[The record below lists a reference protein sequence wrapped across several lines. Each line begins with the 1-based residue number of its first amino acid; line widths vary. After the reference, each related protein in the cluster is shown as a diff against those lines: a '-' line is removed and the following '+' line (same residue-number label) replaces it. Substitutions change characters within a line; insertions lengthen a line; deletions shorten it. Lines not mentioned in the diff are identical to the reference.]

1 MKVSVIG
8 AAGCVGSSIAFNIA
22 RQGLAD
28 EMMVA
33 DIRKDWLEHHAID
46 FFDAAV
52 AIGIDIRVSMGGY
65 QDLSGSDI
73 VVMAAGAGVTDSARK
88 SGKALP
94 SRQRFLPENLEII
107 REWAPAMNRYCPQA
121 IVIMVTN
128 PAEVL
133 NYAAYLLSTERERHR
148 FIGYTLHD
156 SIRFKIALAEHMGV
170 APSRIEATVVG
181 EHGGSMVPLF
191 SSVKV
196 DGKPVTLGED
206 VRAKV
211 RERTSDYLPYM
222 LRLNVP
228 RTSGWLTGVGVA
240 RVINAI
246 INDTG
251 EVIPC
256 CAVIDGEYGY
266 KGTSIGLPVALG
278 RKGIRK
284 IIDYKL
290 TPEEKGLLDGSVKN
304 VQKSVDYVLSQIGK

>member
-28 EMMVA
+28 EMMVS
-33 DIRKDWLEHHAID
+33 DIRKEWLEHHAID

-52 AIGIDIRVSMGGY
+52 ASGIDIRVGMGGY

-73 VVMAAGAGVTDSARK
+73 VVMAAGAGVTDRARK
-88 SGKALP
+88 AGKELP
-94 SRQRFLPENLEII
+94 SRQRLLPENLEII
-107 REWAPAMNRYCPQA
+107 REWAPQMNRYCPQA

-133 NYAAYLLSTERERHR
+133 NYAAYLLSPGGEHRR

-156 SIRFKIALAEHMGV
+156 SIRFKIALAEHMGF
-170 APSRIEATVVG
+170 APSRIEATVIG

-191 SSVKV
+191 SSVRV
-196 DGKPVTLGED
+196 DGKSVTLEGD
-206 VRAKV
+206 VREKIRA
-211 RERTSDYLPYM
+211 RTSDYLPHM

-240 RVINAI
+240 KVISAI
-246 INDTG
+246 IKDTG

-256 CAVIDGEYGY
+256 CAVVDGEYGY

-278 RKGIRK
+278 RKGIQK
-284 IIDYKL
+284 IIDYHL
-290 TPEEKGLLDGSVKN
+290 TPEEKRLLDDSVRN
-304 VQKSVDYVLSQIGK
+304 IQKSVDYVLVQVGM